1 MVLVIAV
8 IAAGIW
14 MVLMV
19 LAFAVCCAGRRSDAE
34 SERLLRAA
42 LF

>member
-1 MVLVIAV
+1 MVLVIAA

-14 MVLMV
+14 MVLV
-19 LAFAVCCAGRRSDAE
+19 LLAFAVCSAGRRSDAE

-42 LF
+42 SF